1 MKNKKWLNYTLGI
14 LFSLIALAA
23 VGMAGFRVGMMQTVP
38 FGRVA
43 FDHNFGNNGQMM
55 QGVNPTD
62 GTNNTVPNNNANG
75 GNFEGDPRFMQGNM
89 RGQEFNKRGFDRRDG
104 MSVFGGLF
112 GLIHFA
118 ILALLLWFGYKFV
131 KNSGWKLVR
140 VQNTS
145 TAAEP
150 ISAAVEDKKE

>member
-23 VGMAGFRVGMMQTVP
+23 VGMAGFRAGMMQTIP
-38 FGRVA
+38 FGRMA
-43 FDHNFGNNGQMM
+43 FDHNFENNGSVM

-62 GTNNTVPNNNANG
+62 GTTNGNNFGSNPK
-75 GNFEGDPRFMQGNM
+75 FMQGNM
-89 RGQEFNKRGFDRRDG
+89 RGQEFDHRGFDRRG
-104 MSVFGGLF
+104 RMSVFGGLF

-118 ILALLLWFGYKFV
+118 ILALLLWFGYKLV

-140 VQNTS
+140 VQNTD
-145 TAAEP
+145 
-150 ISAAVEDKKE
+150 SAQESASAGVEEKKE

>member
-23 VGMAGFRVGMMQTVP
+23 VGMAGFRVGMMQNVP
-38 FGRVA
+38 FGRMA
-43 FDHNFGNNGQMM
+43 FDQNFGNNGPMM

-62 GTNNTVPNNNANG
+62 GTNSNNS
-75 GNFEGDPRFMQGNM
+75 GDPKFMQGNM
-89 RGQEFNKRGFDRRDG
+89 RGQEFNHRGFDRRGG

-118 ILALLLWFGYKFV
+118 ILALLLWFGYKLV

-140 VQNTS
+140 VQNAPA
-145 TAAEP
+145 AAE
-150 ISAAVEDKKE
+150 SASAEVEEKKE